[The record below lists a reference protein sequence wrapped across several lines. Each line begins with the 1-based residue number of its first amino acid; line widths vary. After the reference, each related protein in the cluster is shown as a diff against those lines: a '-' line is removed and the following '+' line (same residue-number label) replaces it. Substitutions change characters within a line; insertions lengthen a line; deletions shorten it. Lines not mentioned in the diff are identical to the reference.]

1 MVRTDA
7 KSRTLDSMFGRPDQ
21 SNSLSSKAAGKKRS
35 APEEDGFESLDVEM
49 DGVTET
55 QAFNQEGQVKIAET
69 ECMLSSIRDL
79 RSEIKKRKHNSECRR
94 LSRLFSCC
102 QQDPRTDCLVFP
114 TSLFSKL

>member
-35 APEEDGFESLDVEM
+35 APEEDAFESLDVEM
-49 DGVTET
+49 DGVTAT

-94 LSRLFSCC
+94 LLCLFPCC
-102 QQDPRTDCLVFP
+102 
-114 TSLFSKL
+114 